1 MTTKKEE
8 GSISIGMIGF
18 YRRFF
23 VAKNLAIFGNLVEI
37 CEKCLKV
44 P

>member
-1 MTTKKEE
+1 MATKEEE

-18 YRRFF
+18 YRCHF
-23 VAKNLAIFGNLVEI
+23 VVKNLAIFGNLGKI